1 MKYSVLLAAALL
13 AAPSIASANSR
24 CTVRDANGAWT
35 YYSVAGGTSPYTI
48 TCSLQIASG
57 TISGGQCVSSSGQ
70 TLTAS
75 GSLTVATPS
84 AHHSSQH
91 IQHPLIS
98 VKHTACTITGT
109 ITYAETSLTETLT
122 NLPITHFRDEFVGV
136 GTKGSGLLSVT
147 FVNDGRHE

>member
-13 AAPSIASANSR
+13 VVPSIASANSR
-24 CTVRDANGAWT
+24 CTVRDANGTWT

-48 TCSLQIASG
+48 TCALQVASG

-84 AHHSSQH
+84 APHSGQH

-109 ITYAETSLTETLT
+109 ITYAENSLTETLT
-122 NLPITHFRDEFVGV
+122 NLSIAHDRQEIFGV
-136 GTKGSGLLSVT
+136 GTNGTGLLSVT
-147 FVNDGRHE
+147 FVNAN